1 MEDHTRTVTARPIK
15 FRINKSHKKYW
26 FNDDPVK
33 TLHANTLTAS
43 IPYGEQFF
51 IACVLPYIK
60 SIKDKT
66 LRKNAIQF
74 AKQELNH
81 SKEHFRLFLKTV
93 KPFYPR
99 LKVKNNLYQ
108 TLFKGVAIVV
118 GPKIRLSMVA
128 AMEHFTAV
136 TGELYIREP
145 ERLGGIDERIYL
157 LWQWHF
163 IEEVEH
169 KAVAFDILK
178 SVTNNYFIRAI
189 GFFLAASFLMIGFTS
204 AFSHMAIADKLYLKP
219 SFYQQCWQFFWGKNG
234 FLRQL
239 SLPYLRYL
247 LPSFHPVDTTQPDNQ
262 SLLLLQLARIEKQLK
277 TVPTQAK

>member
-1 MEDHTRTVTARPIK
+1 MHDKTGTVKPRHIK
-15 FRINKSHKKYW
+15 FSIQKAHRKYW
-26 FNDDPVK
+26 FNDSPVK

-60 SIKDKT
+60 TIKDKT

-99 LKVKNNLYQ
+99 LKVKNNIYQ
-108 TLFKGVAIVV
+108 KLFQGVAFIV
-118 GPKIRLSMVA
+118 GPKIRLAMVA

-145 ERLGGIDERIYL
+145 ERLSGIDERIYL

-163 IEEVEH
+163 IEEIEH
-169 KAVAFDILK
+169 KSVAFDVLK
-178 SVTNNYFIRAI
+178 TVSNSYVIRTT
-189 GFFLAASFLMIGFTS
+189 GFFLAASFLMLGFFS
-204 AFSHMAIADKLYLKP
+204 AYGHMAIADKLYLKP
-219 SFYQQCWQFFWGKNG
+219 SFYCQSMQFFWGKGG
-234 FLRQL
+234 FLRKL
-239 SLPYLRYL
+239 SIPYLSYL
-247 LPSFHPVDTTQPDNQ
+247 LPSFHPNNIQLTAEQMK
-262 SLLLLQLARIEKQLK
+262 LLEQLASIEVQLK
-277 TVPTQAK
+277 NFSITNI

>member
-1 MEDHTRTVTARPIK
+1 MDVKTGTVKPRHIK
-15 FRINKSHKKYW
+15 FAVKKAHRKYW

-51 IACVLPYIK
+51 IACVLPYVK
-60 SIKDKT
+60 TIKDKT

-108 TLFKGVAIVV
+108 KLFQGVALIV

-163 IEEVEH
+163 IEEIEH
-169 KAVAFDILK
+169 KAVAFDILQL
-178 SVTNNYFIRAI
+178 VTKNYVIRAT

-204 AFSHMAIADKLYLKP
+204 AYGHMAIADKLYLKP
-219 SFYQQCWQFFWGKNG
+219 SFYKRSWQFFWGKNG
-234 FLRQL
+234 FLRCL
-239 SLPYLRYL
+239 ALPYLRYL
-247 LPSFHPVDTTQPDNQ
+247 LPSFHPNQ
-262 SLLLLQLARIEKQLK
+262 EGDPKLMNVLIENLQKMDKQL
-277 TVPTQAK
+277 QELA

>member
-1 MEDHTRTVTARPIK
+1 MDDKTRTVKPRHIS
-15 FRINKSHKKYW
+15 FRITKAHRKYW

-60 SIKDKT
+60 TIKDKT

-74 AKQELNH
+74 AKQEQNH

-99 LKVKNNLYQ
+99 LKVKNNFYQ
-108 TLFKGVAIVV
+108 KLFQGLALVV
-118 GPKIRLSMVA
+118 GPKIRLAMVA

-169 KAVAFDILK
+169 KAVAYDVLK
-178 SVTNNYFIRAI
+178 TVSTRYLIRAI

-204 AFSHMAIADKLYLKP
+204 AYGHMAIADKLYLKP
-219 SFYQQCWQFFWGKNG
+219 SFYKQSWQFFWGRNG
-234 FLRQL
+234 FLRRL

-247 LPSFHPVDTTQPDNQ
+247 LPSFHPLQNPCGIQQKLLIEQLLVIENQ
-262 SLLLLQLARIEKQLK
+262 LMLLHQQR
-277 TVPTQAK
+277 

>member
-1 MEDHTRTVTARPIK
+1 MDNKTGTVKPRHIK
-15 FRINKSHKKYW
+15 FAIQKAHRKYW
-26 FNDDPVK
+26 FNDSAVK

-51 IACVLPYIK
+51 IACVLPYVK
-60 SIKDKT
+60 TIKDKT

-99 LKVKNNLYQ
+99 LKVKNNFYQ
-108 TLFKGVAIVV
+108 KLFQGVALIV
-118 GPKIRLSMVA
+118 GPKIRLAMVA

-163 IEEVEH
+163 IEEIEH

-178 SVTNNYFIRAI
+178 TVTPNYLIRAT
-189 GFFLAASFLMIGFTS
+189 GFFLAASFLMIGFLS
-204 AFSHMAIADKLYLKP
+204 AYGHMVIADKLYLKP
-219 SFYQQCWQFFWGKNG
+219 SFYWQSLQFFWGKQG
-234 FLRQL
+234 FLRRL
-239 SLPYLRYL
+239 SWPYLRYL
-247 LPSFHPVDTTQPDNQ
+247 LPSFHPNQEGDPALTQRLIDNLQ
-262 SLLLLQLARIEKQLK
+262 RMELQLQELAAR
-277 TVPTQAK
+277 